1 MGIVKYEIV
10 KLWKKKPVILL
21 PVLLLVCN
29 IFLIYTYEKNTED
42 FFYIHSQGENYRA
55 FLLGEE
61 SADADGYYRQ
71 GQEAQEE
78 YIEAYPE
85 FIDEMEQRA
94 DKMKDVSLFQS
105 VESYVYRNLVK
116 SVRDF
121 APFSG
126 IIIKADNCYGVN
138 AMAEYDISVLFLLIF
153 LAVLS
158 YYVLFLERDKNLLL
172 LLKCSK
178 NGHMPLAAAKLT
190 VMVFGAAAYTVLLE
204 CSAILTYGW
213 MYGYGDMG
221 RAIQSVPLFRN
232 CTYRLSVAE
241 AFAATVL
248 IRVLI
253 SVVFTC
259 ILFCVGM
266 LLKNEISAAVVVAVI
281 FGTEYFFSRVF
292 SLSGIFGC
300 IKSIN
305 PFYCWDMKQA
315 LGEYYN
321 LNLFGYPVGKNL
333 LAILA
338 AAVLVI
344 ALPAAGIFVFH
355 RTCQIRTESRIE
367 VFLQWLRQKTGR
379 FSRRL
384 SLVYYE
390 FYKVMIQQ
398 KKGLVWVGL
407 FIWWVSE
414 ISGVFAIRYYGD
426 VEVASYHVYLSNLH
440 GRITEETYAYM
451 EDEAA
456 YLDGLRQAIFSPETE
471 ENMQHVYSAQL
482 DMYEKGFA
490 LVQKQLALLEAKT
503 GDIGDKYLLDE
514 LAYIELWKDSGTDI
528 VLWFIGASA
537 VLFFAIS
544 IAVVDEKKEMLMLIR
559 STGNGRRKLE
569 KSKAYF
575 SAICA
580 GVVFLIMESPLFLRY
595 YRIDHFSTAM
605 QKLCDF
611 TTQNFT
617 SGEVLGM
624 MVVCVFMLKA
634 CSFLAVCLLGKKL
647 AGIVKNEMAAI
658 FVGIGILGLAALM
671 LYHFKWDFNMI
682 FLEGL
687 ER

>member
-1 MGIVKYEIV
+1 MGIIKYEIV
-10 KLWKKKPVILL
+10 KLWKKKQVILL
-21 PVLLLVCN
+21 PVLLLACN
-29 IFLIYTYEKNTED
+29 IFLIYTFEKNTEK
-42 FFYIHSQGENYRA
+42 FFYIHSQSESYRA
-55 FLLGEE
+55 FLQGDE
-61 SADADGYYRQ
+61 SADDDGYYKQ

-78 YIEAYPE
+78 YIEAYPK

-116 SVRDF
+116 SVHDF
-121 APFSG
+121 SPFSG
-126 IIIKADNCYGVN
+126 IVIKADNCYGVN
-138 AMAEYDISVLFLLIF
+138 AVAEYNISILFLLIF

-178 NGHMPLAAAKLT
+178 KGHIPLATAKLT
-190 VMVFGAAAYTVLLE
+190 VMVFGAVVFTVLME
-204 CSAILTYGW
+204 YSTILTYGW

-259 ILFCVGM
+259 ILFCAGM
-266 LLKNEISAAVVVAVI
+266 MLKNEISAAVVVAVI
-281 FGTEYFFSRVF
+281 FSAEYFFSRVF
-292 SLSGIFGC
+292 SLSGIFGG

-305 PFYCWDMKQA
+305 PFYCWDMEKT

-321 LNLFGYPVGKNL
+321 LNLFGYPVGKNQLVL
-333 LAILA
+333 LTVSA
-338 AAVLVI
+338 LVI
-344 ALPAAGIFVFH
+344 ALPVAGIFVFH

-398 KKGLVWVGL
+398 KKGFVWVGL
-407 FIWWVSE
+407 FLWWVSE
-414 ISGVFAIRYYGD
+414 LSGVFGIKFYGNA
-426 VEVASYHVYLSNLH
+426 EVASYHVYMSNLH

-456 YLDGLRQAIFSPETE
+456 YLDGLRQAIFLPETE
-471 ENMQHVYSAQL
+471 ESMKHVYSAQL
-482 DMYEKGFA
+482 NMHEKGFA
-490 LVQKQLALLEAKT
+490 LVQKQLALLEAKS

-514 LAYIELWKDSGTDI
+514 LAYTELWKDSSTDI
-528 VLWFIGASA
+528 VLWFVGAST

-544 IAVVDEKKEMLMLIR
+544 IAVVDKRKEMLPLIR
-559 STGNGRRKLE
+559 STKNGRRKLE
-569 KSKAYF
+569 KSKTCF

-580 GVVFLIMESPLFLRY
+580 GVIFLIMESPLFLRY

-605 QKLCDF
+605 HRLCDF

-617 SGEVLGM
+617 SSMVLGV

-634 CSFLAVCLLGKKL
+634 CSFFAVCLLGKKL

-658 FVGIGILGLAALM
+658 FVGIGTLGLAALV

-682 FLEGL
+682 FLARL
-687 ER
+687 EW

>member
-21 PVLLLVCN
+21 PVLLLACN
-29 IFLIYTYEKNTED
+29 IFLIYTYEKNTEE
-42 FFYIHSQGENYRA
+42 FFYIHSQVENYRA
-55 FLLGEE
+55 FLQGDE

-138 AMAEYDISVLFLLIF
+138 ALAEYDISILFLLIF

-172 LLKCSK
+172 LLKCSR

-190 VMVFGAAAYTVLLE
+190 VMVFGAAVFTVLLE

-248 IRVLI
+248 IRMLI

-259 ILFCVGM
+259 ILFCTGM

-281 FGTEYFFSRVF
+281 FGTEYFCCRVF
-292 SLSGIFGC
+292 SLSGIFGG

-305 PFYCWDMKQA
+305 PFYCWDMKQV

-333 LAILA
+333 LALLA
-338 AAVLVI
+338 AAFLVI
-344 ALPAAGIFVFH
+344 ALPAAGIFIFH

-407 FIWWVSE
+407 FLWWISE
-414 ISGVFAIRYYGD
+414 ISNVFAIRYYGD

-440 GRITEETYAYM
+440 GRISEETYAYIK
-451 EDEAA
+451 EEAA
-456 YLDGLRQAIFSPETE
+456 YQDELRQAILSPETE

-482 DMYEKGFA
+482 DMYEKGFV
-490 LVQKQLALLEAKT
+490 LVQKQLALLEEKT

-537 VLFFAIS
+537 ILFFAIS
-544 IAVVDEKKEMLMLIR
+544 IAVVDEKKEMLPLIR
-559 STGNGRRKLE
+559 STVNGRRKLE
-569 KSKAYF
+569 KSKSYF
-575 SAICA
+575 SSICA
-580 GVVFLIMESPLFLRY
+580 IVVFLIMESPLFLRY

-617 SGEVLGM
+617 SGVVLGV

-634 CSFLAVCLLGKKL
+634 CSFFSVCMLGKKL